1 MGNNAKSDGPM
12 VASYVTF
19 SNNVQSDNF
28 PTITTV
34 PVGMPGNPPSTRTRT
49 PPSSTPANG
58 HPASRRY

>member
-34 PVGMPGNPPSTRTRT
+34 PVGMPGNPAVYANPN
-49 PPSSTPANG
+49 PPELYAG
-58 HPASRRY
+58 

>member
-34 PVGMPGNPPSTRTRT
+34 PVGMPGTPTVYAQPDPPTGY
-49 PPSSTPANG
+49 SS
-58 HPASRRY
+58 